1 PEAQWRLRGVGSN
14 NVQKF
19 PVCGAA
25 EFEASH
31 TFASLVKSAIFV
43 AIHPFFFPTD
53 LSKMQKSTFIKQKLY
68 K

>member
-1 PEAQWRLRGVGSN
+1 MCKNLPSAGV
-14 NVQKF
+14 
-19 PVCGAA
+19 A

-43 AIHPFFFPTD
+43 TIHPFFFPSD
-53 LSKMQKSTFIKQKLY
+53 LSKMQESTFIKQKLY

>member
-1 PEAQWRLRGVGSN
+1 M
-14 NVQKF
+14 K
-19 PVCGAA
+19 
-25 EFEASH
+25 SH
-31 TFASLVKSAIFV
+31 TFASLVKSAFV

>member
-1 PEAQWRLRGVGSN
+1 VGSN

-19 PVCGAA
+19 PACRRA

-43 AIHPFFFPTD
+43 AIHPFFFPSD
-53 LSKMQKSTFIKQKLY
+53 LSKMQESTFIKQKIY

>member
-1 PEAQWRLRGVGSN
+1 M
-14 NVQKF
+14 QKF

-53 LSKMQKSTFIKQKLY
+53 LSKMQKSTFIKPKLY

>member
-1 PEAQWRLRGVGSN
+1 MGSN

-43 AIHPFFFPTD
+43 AIHPFFSPLTY
-53 LSKMQKSTFIKQKLY
+53 QKCRKALLLNKNYTNN
-68 K
+68 

>member
-1 PEAQWRLRGVGSN
+1 MRGGGSN

>member
-1 PEAQWRLRGVGSN
+1 GWDQIMCKNLPSAGV
-14 NVQKF
+14 
-19 PVCGAA
+19 A

-43 AIHPFFFPTD
+43 AIHPFFFPSD
-53 LSKMQKSTFIKQKLY
+53 LSKMQESTFIKQKLY

>member
-1 PEAQWRLRGVGSN
+1 MAAEGGGSN

-53 LSKMQKSTFIKQKLY
+53 LSKMQKSTFIKQNY
-68 K
+68 TNN

>member
-1 PEAQWRLRGVGSN
+1 MCK
-14 NVQKF
+14 NV
-19 PVCGAA
+19 PAGGAA

-43 AIHPFFFPTD
+43 AIHPFFFPSD
-53 LSKMQKSTFIKQKLY
+53 LSKMQERTFVKQKLY

>member
-1 PEAQWRLRGVGSN
+1 MCKNLPSAGV
-14 NVQKF
+14 
-19 PVCGAA
+19 A

-43 AIHPFFFPTD
+43 AIHPFFFPSD
-53 LSKMQKSTFIKQKLY
+53 LSKMQEITFIKQKLY